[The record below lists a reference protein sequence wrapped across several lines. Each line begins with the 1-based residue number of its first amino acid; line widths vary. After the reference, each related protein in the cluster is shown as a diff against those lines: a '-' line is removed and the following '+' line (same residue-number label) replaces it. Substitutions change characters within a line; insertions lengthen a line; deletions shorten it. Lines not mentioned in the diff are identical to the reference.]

1 MLAALIPLFDENMT
15 VCAYSLFAQKE
26 NLLQEP
32 RYVVSAQH
40 DGAYTIRGL
49 EVIESMG
56 MHTISPSAEVFVPIT
71 NVSLFVDIDEQC
83 SADHERI
90 VLFIDNSVK
99 PTDMYIDRISNL
111 KDMGYKF
118 AMGRLGVDEYEAY
131 RCIVELM
138 DYIVLDS
145 QAMDV
150 SKAKIYF
157 KRIHPAINVVVG
169 NIPTQDHF
177 DKLKATGYALYE
189 GAFYRVPVTKGC
201 AQIAP
206 LKLNYLELI
215 NIVNGPNFDLSDAAG
230 VIGRDTALA
239 ISLLDIVNRLS
250 RNSEIKSLNHATAM
264 LGQKELKRWI
274 LTVVTKELCVDKPNE
289 ITRLS
294 LIRAKFAENLAEV
307 FDLKR
312 VESDLFFMGLFSVL
326 DIILDVPMSEAINM
340 ITVPNNIKNAYLE
353 GTGELATVMRF
364 ILDYERADW
373 LEVSKTQVLLGID
386 IDKVYEAYCQAY
398 SWYRD
403 MFFERK

>member
-32 RYVVSAQH
+32 RYVISAQH

-56 MHTISPSAEVFVPIT
+56 MHTISPTAKVFVPIS
-71 NVSLFVDIDEQC
+71 NVSLFVDIENQC
-83 SADHERI
+83 SAEHERI

-99 PTDMYIDRISNL
+99 PTDMYVKRISEL
-111 KDMGYKF
+111 RGMGYQF

-131 RCIVELM
+131 RNIVSLM
-138 DYIVLDS
+138 DYIVLNS

-150 SKAKIYF
+150 YKAKIYF
-157 KRIHPAINVVVG
+157 KKVYPKLSIIVG
-169 NIPTQDHF
+169 NIPSQDRF
-177 DKLKATGYALYE
+177 EELRINGYELYE
-189 GAFYRVPVTKGC
+189 GAFYRVPVTKGKSE
-201 AQIAP
+201 IAP

-215 NIVNGPNFDLSDAAG
+215 NIVNGPNFDLSDAAD

-250 RNSEIKSLNHATAM
+250 RNSEIKSLKHATAM

-294 LIRAKFAENLAEV
+294 LIRAKFAENLADV
-307 FDLKR
+307 FGLQAE
-312 VESDLFFMGLFSVL
+312 ESDLFFMGLFSVL
-326 DIILDVPMSEAINM
+326 DIILDVPMSQAIEM
-340 ITVPNNIKNAYLE
+340 ITVPNNIKSAYID
-353 GTGELATVMRF
+353 GSGELACVMRF
-364 ILDYERADW
+364 MLDYEKADW
-373 LEVSKTQVLLGID
+373 LEVSKVQVLKGLD
-386 IDKVYEAYCQAY
+386 MDKVYEAYCQAY

-403 MFFERK
+403 MFFAR

>member
-32 RYVVSAQH
+32 RYVISAQH

-56 MHTISPSAEVFVPIT
+56 MHTISPTAKVFVPIS
-71 NVSLFVDIDEQC
+71 NVSLFVDIENQC
-83 SADHERI
+83 SAEHERI

-99 PTDMYIDRISNL
+99 PTDMYVKRISEL
-111 KDMGYKF
+111 RGMGYQF

-131 RCIVELM
+131 RNIVSLM
-138 DYIVLDS
+138 DYIVLNS

-157 KRIHPAINVVVG
+157 KKVYPKLSIIVG
-169 NIPTQDHF
+169 NIPSQDRF
-177 DKLKATGYALYE
+177 EELRINGYELYE
-189 GAFYRVPVTKGC
+189 GAFYRVPVTKGKSE
-201 AQIAP
+201 IAP

-215 NIVNGPNFDLSDAAG
+215 NIVNGPNFDLSDAAD

-250 RNSEIKSLNHATAM
+250 RNSEIKSLKHATAM

-294 LIRAKFAENLAEV
+294 LIRAKFAENLADAFGLQAE
-307 FDLKR
+307 
-312 VESDLFFMGLFSVL
+312 ESDLFFMGLFSVL
-326 DIILDVPMSEAINM
+326 DIILDVPMSQAIEM
-340 ITVPNNIKNAYLE
+340 ITVPNNIKSAYID
-353 GTGELATVMRF
+353 GSGELACVMRF
-364 ILDYERADW
+364 MLDYEKADW
-373 LEVSKTQVLLGID
+373 LEVSKVQVLKGLD
-386 IDKVYEAYCQAY
+386 MDKVYEAYCQAY

-403 MFFERK
+403 MFFAR